1 MHGIPARPQIVED
14 GDAAHH
20 RVQRILRDD
29 RIHGAVN
36 QETPGV
42 RGQAVADEHDVARAM
57 HFLQRPCNAIG
68 AAADIVDTRKIRM
81 LAEQHAGLPVIPVG
95 VVVAFAFIDRI
106 VDFLFRPI
114 RSALPAGSKLIYTV
128 PGEAFSIYVQIALI
142 AGIVVAAPFIMYQVW
157 RLVAPALYLKEKRFA
172 VTFILM
178 TTAGFLGGAAFN
190 HYIAFKMLIIF
201 FASFNSAELAFM
213 PRLDDVFG
221 MYTRMLFIM
230 GIVFQMPT
238 LVFFLAKMGLVTAR
252 FLAAQLKYAILV
264 IFIIAAVVTP
274 SGDPYN
280 QTILALPMIGLYI
293 LSILIAW
300 IFAPVS
306 KKTATD
312 E

>member
-1 MHGIPARPQIVED
+1 LPLSLGRFGSGDPEGSSHFTGSLLDHLDEFRKRLIYSCMGIA
-14 GDAAHH
+14 
-20 RVQRILRDD
+20 
-29 RIHGAVN
+29 
-36 QETPGV
+36 
-42 RGQAVADEHDVARAM
+42 
-57 HFLQRPCNAIG
+57 
-68 AAADIVDTRKIRM
+68 
-81 LAEQHAGLPVIPVG
+81 VG

-190 HYIAFKMLIIF
+190 HYIAFKMLIVF

-252 FLAAQLKYAILV
+252 FLASQLKYAILV

-280 QTILALPMIGLYI
+280 QTILALPMIALYI

-300 IFAPVS
+300 IFAPVT

>member
-1 MHGIPARPQIVED
+1 V
-14 GDAAHH
+14 
-20 RVQRILRDD
+20 
-29 RIHGAVN
+29 
-36 QETPGV
+36 
-42 RGQAVADEHDVARAM
+42 
-57 HFLQRPCNAIG
+57 
-68 AAADIVDTRKIRM
+68 
-81 LAEQHAGLPVIPVG
+81 
-95 VVVAFAFIDRI
+95 
-106 VDFLFRPI
+106 
-114 RSALPAGSKLIYTV
+114 
-128 PGEAFSIYVQIALI
+128 
-142 AGIVVAAPFIMYQVW
+142 
-157 RLVAPALYLKEKRFA
+157 
-172 VTFILM
+172 
-178 TTAGFLGGAAFN
+178 
-190 HYIAFKMLIIF
+190 F

-280 QTILALPMIGLYI
+280 QTILALPMIALYI

-300 IFAPVS
+300 IFAPVT